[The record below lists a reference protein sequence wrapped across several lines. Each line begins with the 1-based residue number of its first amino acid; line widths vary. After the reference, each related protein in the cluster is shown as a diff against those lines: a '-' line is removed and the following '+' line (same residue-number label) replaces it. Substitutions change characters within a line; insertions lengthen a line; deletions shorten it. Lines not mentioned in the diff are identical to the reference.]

1 MARSSRELQP
11 RTHAPDGRNELPSR
25 KLPER
30 SSSPRLPA
38 CFPASTL
45 DRGGAPGGRARH
57 GRAAR
62 GFAGSGSIRQQHQ
75 HPPAAPAAP
84 AARAADAC
92 SRSVAA
98 AAQPQWCLGHHAT
111 RAATCSARHA
121 RAPALPTSSS
131 DVELQNAARKE
142 ANGHGIFCSL
152 HGAQFCTCT
161 VSWVNFGSRASP
173 GGTVLVT
180 VTSLSV
186 RGRCAP
192 RHFATACTRAARR
205 QLRPQSGSNLPRCG
219 DRPLS
224 HHPSRSALPSPMV
237 TQKVGS
243 RVGQTH
249 RRSRPAVSPPQQR
262 IGDRARRL
270 ALRPIVLSALQAVG
284 TRAAMLAIT

>member
-11 RTHAPDGRNELPSR
+11 RTGR
-25 KLPER
+25 PER
-30 SSSPRLPA
+30 TSFTEAAGTLVVASAA
-38 CFPASTL
+38 CLLQL

-249 RRSRPAVSPPQQR
+249 CRSRPAVSPPQQR